1 MFAVL
6 IWLYKC
12 ISRRGP
18 YIVHMYTY
26 NLKMLEYVLHC
37 SKWYSLIV
45 TNWFFGILGKQRERV
60 KCIRFHSPFLYSVY
74 FQWFL
79 WNMYVYMY
87 IDVYMY
93 MCVCIYMCIYLCM
106 YVCTYLC
113 IYVCIFYVCIN
124 ACIYVCMYS
133 IYVHMFVEFRLELRY
148 QRPFLLYCSNQT
160 TEMTCIEEIKKQKN
174 SFFQEKKLFV
184 VLLL

>member
-1 MFAVL
+1 VILPNSDKLIFWHSRQTERACKMHSISFAVL
-6 IWLYKC
+6 IQCLFSVIFVKYVC
-12 ISRRGP
+12 I
-18 YIVHMYTY
+18 
-26 NLKMLEYVLHC
+26 
-37 SKWYSLIV
+37 
-45 TNWFFGILGKQRERV
+45 
-60 KCIRFHSPFLYSVY
+60 
-74 FQWFL
+74 
-79 WNMYVYMY
+79 YVYRCIY
-87 IDVYMY
+87 VYV
-93 MCVCIYMCIYLCM
+93 CVCIYMCIYLCM